1 MKKAVIFDLDGTLLN
16 TIEDITESLNIALKQ
31 AGFAT
36 FTSDE
41 VKFFVGSGVSI
52 MIERA
57 LKGKEYDEDTFALIR
72 STYMKEYHHRQAN
85 HTCPY
90 NGIKEVI
97 QALHH
102 HGILLGLLSNKPDED
117 TKRVV
122 EHYFGLQNFD
132 LVFGQREGVP
142 IKPDPTALLE
152 IVKQL
157 GVKKEDCLFVGDSD
171 VDMLTAC
178 NAQIEKVG
186 VLWGFRDASV
196 LKKFHAEH
204 MISHPNEL
212 IKIVEKE

>member
-16 TIEDITESLNIALKQ
+16 TIEDITDSLNIALKQ
-31 AGFAT
+31 AGFSPY
-36 FTSDE
+36 TSDE

-57 LKGKEYDEDTFALIR
+57 LKGKKYDEKTFALIR
-72 STYMKEYHHRQAN
+72 DIYMKEYHHRQAH
-85 HTCPY
+85 HTRPY
-90 NGIKEVI
+90 EGIKEVI
-97 QALHH
+97 QTLHH
-102 HGILLGLLSNKPDED
+102 RGVLLGLLSNKPDED

-122 EHYFGLQNFD
+122 EHYFGLHHFD
-132 LVFGQREGVP
+132 LVFGQREGIP

-157 GVKKEDCLFVGDSD
+157 HVKKEDCLFVGDSD

-178 NAQIEKVG
+178 NAQMEKVG

-196 LKKFHAEH
+196 LKQFHAEH
-204 MISHPNEL
+204 MIMHPDEL
-212 IKIVEKE
+212 LKIVEK